1 VVRRFSSPVCH
12 AGLFLFLLGS
22 EPLIC
27 DADELEEV
35 VVVARRQS
43 ESLLTVP
50 LAVDVLDSGSFGPGG
65 VDSLYAMSGRL
76 PGLIHDSRQGGAQ
89 TATSLRG
96 QQQSTTF
103 NNDTVGIFV
112 DGVFQAN
119 KDNVDVDLLDMARV
133 EVVRGPQSTLFG
145 HSTFAGAI
153 HYVSA
158 MPSESTSSGFRLDGG
173 TDDLVGAQG
182 WLSGPLAGP
191 LIGRIAVGL
200 RSADGAHENSAV
212 GGESLGDLDRQ
223 SLAASLATDA
233 SLSWIASFKL
243 RLTRQQAGTSAYNIV
258 DFEDF
263 NCGARTAVSGPWS
276 YFCGDLPVNPEFDL
290 PVQLDETE
298 GRSSQAVLN
307 LEIPF
312 EWWSMTSQTSWYDAS
327 NDAIRDSSGG
337 GSGTLFGI
345 CVQGETCS
353 GGPSTSIKRNESRN
367 IVDSFDTSVREVS
380 QEFRA
385 AGSIGESTDWMLG
398 IFGWRNSLRFVAS
411 TGVARGGLLETERL
425 TGHLPATPNLV
436 GPVSVLNRALVDDPF
451 RQQLPR
457 NGFEERRESWGLFG
471 SLTQALSQ
479 HVHLRVEARASR
491 ERLRLDSLYDNF
503 RTGFG
508 DALPT
513 EAFKSITPRLSL
525 DWQPN
530 TFVSIYLSRAKGSR
544 SGGINA
550 LTGLIGGEQRY
561 DEETNWT
568 TELGARYAGD
578 GWLRRADLTL
588 FHIDWQDTQIQSLS
602 NTPGVTGLIVGNT
615 AGVET
620 RGLESS
626 LTIEPLTWLRIE
638 ASWSW
643 ISPRFDS
650 GSDSPG
656 DSGSCGITPRNAVSS
671 FCAVGPAREMGFA
684 TTPVVPYIDDGPL
697 PRVATRPWHIGM
709 ELTPQLTL
717 SGWQVHLRADVDHRN
732 KMYDRP
738 IKGIQFGRRTL
749 LDVSVGASRR
759 GWSIDLW
766 SRNITDE
773 NYIRTTAPGF
783 PQYFPST
790 PRPVYLFYGE
800 ARRIGLTLRRDFES

>member
-1 VVRRFSSPVCH
+1 MVRRFLSPVCLT
-12 AGLFLFLLGS
+12 GLFLLGS
-22 EPLIC
+22 APAVC
-27 DADELEEV
+27 VADALEEI

-50 LAVDVLDSGSFGPGG
+50 LAVDVLDSQSFGPGG
-65 VDSLYAMSGRL
+65 VDSLYTLSGRL

-158 MPSESTSSGFRLDGG
+158 MPSESTSAGFRLDGG
-173 TDDLVGAQG
+173 THDLLGMEA
-182 WLSGPLAGP
+182 WLSGPLPGP
-191 LIGRIAVGL
+191 VLGRIAVGL
-200 RSADGAHENSAV
+200 RSFDGTHDNSAPH
-212 GGESLGDLDRQ
+212 GGTLGDLERQ
-223 SLAASLATDA
+223 SLAATLVTDA
-233 SLSWIASFKL
+233 SVSWVASLKL
-243 RLTRQQAGTSAYNIV
+243 RLTRQQVGTSAYNIV

-263 NCGARTAVSGPWS
+263 NCGARTAAVGPWS

-290 PVQLDETE
+290 SAHLDETE
-298 GRSSQAVLN
+298 GRASQAVLN

-312 EWWSMTSQTSWYDAS
+312 ERWAMTSQTSWYDAAS
-327 NDAIRDSSGG
+327 DAIRDSSGG
-337 GSGTLFGI
+337 GTGVLFGV

-353 GGPSTSIKRNESRN
+353 GGSTASINRNERRN

-380 QEFRA
+380 QEFRV
-385 AGSIGESTDWMLG
+385 AGSIGESTAWLLG
-398 IFGWRNSLRFVAS
+398 IFGWRNTLRFVAS
-411 TGVARGGLLETERL
+411 TGVARGSLQKDEQL
-425 TGHLPATPNLV
+425 TGHLPTTPNLV
-436 GPVSVLNRALVDDPF
+436 GPVSILNRALVDDPF
-451 RQQLPR
+451 EQHLPR
-457 NGFEERRESWGLFG
+457 NGFKEQRESWGLFG
-471 SLTQALSQ
+471 TLTQALSQ
-479 HVHLRVEARASR
+479 HIHLRVEARASR

-508 DALPT
+508 DALPAGT
-513 EAFKSITPRLSL
+513 FDSIAPRFSL

-530 TFVSIYLSRAKGSR
+530 TVVSVYLSRAKGSR

-550 LTGLIGGEQRY
+550 LTGLVGGEQRY

-588 FHIDWQDTQIQSLS
+588 FHIDWRDTQIPSFS
-602 NTPGVTGLIVGNT
+602 NTPGVAGLIVTNT

-626 LTIEPLTWLRIE
+626 VTIEPLTGLRID
-638 ASWSW
+638 ASWAW
-643 ISPRFDS
+643 ISPAFDS

-656 DSGSCGITPRNAVSS
+656 DSSSCGLTARNAVSS
-671 FCAVGPAREMGFA
+671 FCVVGPARGTGFSA
-684 TTPVVPYIDDGPL
+684 TPVVPYIDDGPL
-697 PRVATRPWHIGM
+697 PRIATRPWHVGV
-709 ELTPQLTL
+709 ELNPQLVL
-717 SGWQVHLRADVDHRN
+717 SGWQFHLRADVDHRN

-738 IKGIQFGRRTL
+738 IKGMQFGERTL
-749 LDVSVGASRR
+749 LDVSIGARRR
-759 GWSIDLW
+759 GWSVDLW
-766 SRNITDE
+766 SKNVTDE
-773 NYIRTTAPGF
+773 KYIRTTAPGF
-783 PQYFPST
+783 PQYFSST

-800 ARRIGLTLRRDFES
+800 RRRIGLTLRRDLES